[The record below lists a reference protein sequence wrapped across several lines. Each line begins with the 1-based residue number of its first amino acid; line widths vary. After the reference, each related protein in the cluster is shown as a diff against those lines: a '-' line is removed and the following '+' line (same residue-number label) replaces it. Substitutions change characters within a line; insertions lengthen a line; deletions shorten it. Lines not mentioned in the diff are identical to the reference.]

1 MNKSPVA
8 CYTLLILIKAMH
20 AKASQT
26 DTIFNQHITAG
37 VMRHQSSHT
46 NTNIRPPNVE
56 REGIFKERARRVH
69 SQQPVYFAWAC
80 VCTCFFD
87 IHSQSPENPLR
98 TQPFSCMHITFIKQR
113 RRPSVSALA
122 AKRALLLFNSI
133 NGSLFA
139 SPFVSSGL
147 IASASESRVR
157 PIHRL

>member
-1 MNKSPVA
+1 MLYAAHPDQSDARKSEPNRHNFQSA
-8 CYTLLILIKAMH
+8 HHSRRNAASILTHKH
-20 AKASQT
+20 K
-26 DTIFNQHITAG
+26 
-37 VMRHQSSHT
+37 HT
-46 NTNIRPPNVE
+46 PTQRGA
-56 REGIFKERARRVH
+56 RGHFQRERARRVH